1 MNNTVSKKEE
11 ERYSEL
17 QAIALDF
24 AREGNSVELEKMISY
39 GINVNLCTHKED
51 TLLMLASY
59 NGNFETSKMLIEK
72 GADVERRNQRGQTP
86 LEGVCFKG
94 NMEIVKLLVENAA
107 LIDKNATIYASMFGH
122 KEIVAYLKAQN
133 SNTKDIKILGIS
145 AEFIAS
151 LMSIFRNFFTRD
163 VQVA

>member
-1 MNNTVSKKEE
+1 MSLTVSLEDEK
-11 ERYSEL
+11 RYGEL

-24 AREGNSVELEKMISY
+24 AREGNSIELEKMISY
-39 GINVNLCTHKED
+39 GMNVNLCTHKED
-51 TLLMLASY
+51 TLLMLATY
-59 NGNFETSKMLIEK
+59 NGNLETSKMLIAK

-94 NMEIVKLLVENAA
+94 NMAIVKLLVENGA

-133 SNTKDIKILGIS
+133 NSTKDIKILGIS
-145 AEFIAS
+145 AKFIAS
-151 LMSIFRNFFTRD
+151 LTSVFRNFFTRD
-163 VQVA
+163 AQLA